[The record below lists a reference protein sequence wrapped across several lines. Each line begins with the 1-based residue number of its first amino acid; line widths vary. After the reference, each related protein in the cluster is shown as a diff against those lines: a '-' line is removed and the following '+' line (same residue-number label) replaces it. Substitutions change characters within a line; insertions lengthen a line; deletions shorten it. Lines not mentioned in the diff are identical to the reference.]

1 VVLEFFVAAERR
13 VAVLAMEG
21 LVVHGRV
28 PFVLF
33 ECFLAGKITIAG
45 NTVVHSV
52 DDSSLLFVQIVGGKT
67 TYDSQRCEFWTC

>member
-1 VVLEFFVAAERR
+1 VTKPSVVLEFFVAAERR
-13 VAVLAMEG
+13 IAILAVEG
-21 LVVHGRV
+21 LVVHRRV

-52 DDSSLLFVQIVGGKT
+52 DDGGLLFVRIVGENT
-67 TYDSQRCEFWTC
+67 TYN